1 MTMNLFLLM
10 FIFKI
15 LILGKLLIIKQSA
28 VVLLQHILRD
38 SKVQMDFGNIWKSLL
53 MNKYPKKVD
62 Q

>member
-53 MNKYPKKVD
+53 MNKYPKKVN